1 MTNYDGSENRQEEGR
16 GDDRRPARSGVTPL
30 LLAAEAVL
38 FLIVL
43 VIVIHFLGGRG
54 TEDAGKGSE
63 PNLAQTLVTPEPTPV
78 PTAAPAQEPTP
89 APSSVPEATAAPV
102 PESTPAPSPAPE
114 STSTTVPEPA
124 MVYTRE
130 GILRAAEAREASS
143 MRPTYVTVSYE
154 DGTKLQ
160 VPEEKD
166 FLDPPLEKIVY
177 SDNPN
182 SKYIQ
187 IMPKPQAN
195 HGVLGLMDKGEKV
208 MILAEAGGFYFF
220 VAEDGRAGWNGK
232 SFFSAP

>member
-16 GDDRRPARSGVTPL
+16 GEGRRPARSGVTPL

-63 PNLAQTLVTPEPTPV
+63 TTPAQTLVTPEPTPV
-78 PTAAPAQEPTP
+78 PTAAPAPEP
-89 APSSVPEATAAPV
+89 TAAPA

-114 STSTTVPEPA
+114 STPAPSPIPESTSTIVPDPGK
-124 MVYTRE
+124 VYTRE

-160 VPEEKD
+160 IPEEKD

-187 IMPKPQAN
+187 IMPKPQAPIMSS
-195 HGVLGLMDKGEKV
+195 V
-208 MILAEAGGFYFF
+208 
-220 VAEDGRAGWNGK
+220 
-232 SFFSAP
+232 

>member
-16 GDDRRPARSGVTPL
+16 GEGRRPARSGVTPL

-54 TEDAGKGSE
+54 TEDAGKGGE
-63 PNLAQTLVTPEPTPV
+63 TTPAQTVMTPEPAPV
-78 PTAAPAQEPTP
+78 PSAAPAPEPTAAPAPESTS
-89 APSSVPEATAAPV
+89 APSPA
-102 PESTPAPSPAPE
+102 PESTPAPSPIPE
-114 STSTTVPEPA
+114 STSTIMPDPGK
-124 MVYTRE
+124 VYTRE
-130 GILRAAEAREASS
+130 GILRAAEAREASNL
-143 MRPTYVTVSYE
+143 RPTYVTVSYE

-187 IMPKPQAN
+187 IMPKPQVN
-195 HGVLGLMDKGEKV
+195 HGVLGLMEKGEKV
-208 MILAEAGGFYFF
+208 TILAEAGGFYFF
-220 VAEDGRAGWNGK
+220 VAEDGRAGWNGTK
-232 SFFSAP
+232 FFIDP